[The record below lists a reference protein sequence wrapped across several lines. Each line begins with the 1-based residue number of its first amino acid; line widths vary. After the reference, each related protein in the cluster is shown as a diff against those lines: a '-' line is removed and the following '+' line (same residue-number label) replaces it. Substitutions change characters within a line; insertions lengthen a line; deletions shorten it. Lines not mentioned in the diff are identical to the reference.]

1 MDSWDIFVRRMCRL
15 FLLVAGITLAFML
28 MFTLA
33 GISMRALG
41 KPILGDYEVISFLG
55 AIVVGFSV
63 PYTSLLKGHVTVD
76 FLLEMVPG
84 NARDAIR
91 LATRVLSIAL
101 FLWMGWN
108 FVLMSL
114 DLIKSKEVTPVF
126 KVPFYPISLGLAFTC
141 LVQCLTL
148 MSQIREIA
156 RARRG

>member
-1 MDSWDIFVRRMCRL
+1 MGGWNIFVRRMCRL
-15 FLLVAGITLAFML
+15 LLLIAGLTLAFML

-33 GISMRALG
+33 GITMRAFG
-41 KPILGDYEVISFLG
+41 KPIVGDYEVISFLG
-55 AIVVGFSV
+55 AVVVGFSV
-63 PYTSLLKGHVTVD
+63 PYTSLLKGHVSVD
-76 FLLEMVPG
+76 FVLEMVPR
-84 NARDAIR
+84 NTHDAIR

-114 DLIKSKEVTPVF
+114 DLIKSNEVTPVF

-148 MSQIREIA
+148 VSQIRDIVG
-156 RARRG
+156 ARRG